1 MEGERWA
8 ELWKERVVDL
18 VVKKGGGKLVE
29 EYREITLLPT
39 LYKVYASALVKRL
52 TKKLEE
58 KCYTIQS
65 NRF

>member
-1 MEGERWA
+1 M
-8 ELWKERVVDL
+8 DL
-18 VVKKGGGKLVE
+18 VVKKRGGKLVE

-52 TKKLEE
+52 TKELEE
-58 KCYTIQS
+58 RCYTIQS